1 MGKIGRHVTPV
12 YQEGDKFYF
21 HYQRVVDGTHVPLS
35 KSPLFDTKDE
45 ADKVANRLCNSVEEV
60 TDDTTLGVAS
70 THPN

>member
-21 HYQRVVDGTHVPLS
+21 HYQRLVDGTHVPLS

-45 ADKVANRLCNSVEEV
+45 AEKVANHLCNSTEEI
-60 TDDTTLGVAS
+60 TNDTKLGADS
-70 THPN
+70 IHPQ